1 MFANKGQRKV
11 RKYMGR
17 LKTFLKIH
25 LKKFM
30 SKKEISKDDA
40 QKILQEYLVK
50 TVEITEQEPNWCNIQ
65 SMG

>member
-1 MFANKGQRKV
+1 
-11 RKYMGR
+11 MGR